1 MCLRVP
7 VLLWPLQFLVRVFTP
22 LSLILK
28 WWKLCYKGEK
38 SVMPTWLISV
48 DILVALRDREQNRS
62 FQLTLWLSSAVE
74 VESQC
79 WLKAP
84 VFIFYLS
91 KLQGYLQT
99 WVRNVSHS
107 SPLCN
112 LFFIN
117 FSRGGSE
124 VIKRNWPSISGNEA
138 HHSQDTR
145 VLNSDSSRKN
155 TRRNEIHS
163 SQNRLLAATSTG
175 VQWEGI

>member
-1 MCLRVP
+1 MSPCLYVP
-7 VLLWPLQFLVRVFTP
+7 IIYQKNHLIHCVYFSFNWQRLPWYWNVSTFYLLMV
-22 LSLILK
+22 
-28 WWKLCYKGEK
+28 
-38 SVMPTWLISV
+38 LISGNLTQLLPPTSTCLHYGQCTSIV
-48 DILVALRDREQNRS
+48 D
-62 FQLTLWLSSAVE
+62 
-74 VESQC
+74 ESQC